1 MAFMDGVFVWHQNL
15 LVGVGNPLLDMS
27 AVVSKE
33 FLAKYGLKE
42 NDAILADKNHMSL
55 YTDLVHEYQVTYT
68 AGGSVQNTL
77 RVAQWLI
84 GEPFV
89 TTYFGCVGMDK
100 YSRIL
105 FEKATDDG
113 VNVRYQQCDKGE
125 PTGTCAVLI
134 TDHNRSLCANLGC
147 ANNFTIDHIR
157 TRDNKYLIDSAKYY
171 YISGFFLTVN
181 PPTQMEIAKIA
192 SENDRVFMMN
202 LSAPFICQHYT
213 SALMQAMPYIDI
225 LFGNESEAEAFA
237 ESQNFNTKDILEIA
251 FKICKLPKQNKNKP
265 RIVIFTQGVKPVI
278 VAREEKIEVY
288 PVKKLPKEKIVD
300 TNGAGDAFVGGFLS
314 QYIQELNLETC
325 VKCGMWAASQI
336 IQRSGCTF
344 EGKPSFIYTNY

>member
-171 YISGFFLTVN
+171 YISV
-181 PPTQMEIAKIA
+181 IA
-192 SENDRVFMMN
+192 
-202 LSAPFICQHYT
+202 
-213 SALMQAMPYIDI
+213 
-225 LFGNESEAEAFA
+225 
-237 ESQNFNTKDILEIA
+237 
-251 FKICKLPKQNKNKP
+251 
-265 RIVIFTQGVKPVI
+265 IF
-278 VAREEKIEVY
+278 RRF
-288 PVKKLPKEKIVD
+288 D